1 MSKRKLRVAVAGFQH
16 ETNTFAPMKA
26 TWEEFITPGGWPGL
40 STGEVL
46 VEAVKGA
53 NLPAAGAIDALK
65 DEGHE
70 VVPLSWASASPSA
83 QVTRDAYERYWTLFA
98 DLLGK
103 AGPIDALYLDL
114 HGAMVTEH
122 LDDGEGEFLTRLRRI
137 TGPGLP
143 IVSSLDLHANVSPEM
158 VQHTDAL
165 VCYRTYPHI
174 DMADT
179 GGRAARLLAEIATTG
194 KRPAKA
200 FRQIP
205 YLVPLSWQSS
215 FIQPAQGIYAEI
227 KAGEGGVGK
236 DVQALSLNMGF
247 PLADIAIAG
256 PTVLAYGTSQGH
268 ADAAADAIEKLMLR
282 KETEFAGKLWSPD
295 EAVAEAMR
303 IAARASKPVVL
314 ADTQDNSGG
323 GAPSDSVG
331 LLEAMVRAKSPG
343 AVIGLLFDPE
353 SAQAAHQ
360 AGEGAEV
367 NLKLGGKRVPGH
379 KPLEA
384 TFKVR
389 KLGDG
394 NFTATGPF
402 YGGSRMKLGP
412 MALLELNGV
421 GVVVAS
427 RKLQAA
433 DKEIFRHVGVEPAK
447 QKILGLKSSVH
458 YRADFQP
465 IAETILVVEAPG
477 VVHADPG
484 KLTWTKLRPGV
495 RLRPRAA

>member
-1 MSKRKLRVAVAGFQH
+1 MPKRKLRIAVAGFQH
-16 ETNTFAPMKA
+16 ETNTFAPMPA
-26 TWEEFITPGGWPGL
+26 TWDEFVTPGGWPGL
-40 STGEVL
+40 STGQTL

-65 DEGHE
+65 AEGHE

-83 QVTRDAYERYWTLFA
+83 QVTRDAYDRYWKVFTGE
-98 DLLGK
+98 LGK
-103 AGPIDALYLDL
+103 AGTFDALYLDL
-114 HGAMVTEH
+114 HGAMVAEH
-122 LDDGEGEFLTRLRRI
+122 LDDGEGEFLSRVRKLV
-137 TGPGLP
+137 GPGLP
-143 IVSSLDLHANVSPEM
+143 VVASLDLHANVSRAM
-158 VQHTDAL
+158 VDNADAL
-165 VCYRTYPHI
+165 VAYRTYPHV
-174 DMADT
+174 DMAET
-179 GGRAARLLAEIATTG
+179 GGRAARLLAEIAATG

-200 FRQIP
+200 FRQLP

-215 FIQPAQGIYAEI
+215 FIAPADGIYAEV
-227 KAGEGGVGK
+227 KAGEGGAVG
-236 DVQALSLNMGF
+236 ALSLNMGF
-247 PLADIAIAG
+247 PLADIADCG
-256 PTVLAYGTSQGH
+256 PSVLAYGASQED
-268 ADAAADAIEKLMLR
+268 ADAAAGAIEKLMLA
-282 KETEFAGKLWSPD
+282 KESAFAGRLYSPD

-303 IAARASKPVVL
+303 IARRASKPVVL

-331 LLEAMVRAKSPG
+331 LLEAMVRARAPG
-343 AVIGLLFDPE
+343 CAIGLLFDPE
-353 SAQAAHQ
+353 SAAQAHQ

-367 NLKLGGKRVPGH
+367 TLKLGGKRVPGH

-384 TFKVR
+384 TFRVR

-394 NFTATGPF
+394 NFTASGPF

-421 GVVVAS
+421 GVVVSS

-433 DKEIFRHVGVEPAK
+433 DKEIFRHVGIEPAQ

-477 VVHADPG
+477 VVHADPA
-484 KLTWTKLRPGV
+484 KLTWKKLRPGV
-495 RLRPRAA
+495 RLSPRAA